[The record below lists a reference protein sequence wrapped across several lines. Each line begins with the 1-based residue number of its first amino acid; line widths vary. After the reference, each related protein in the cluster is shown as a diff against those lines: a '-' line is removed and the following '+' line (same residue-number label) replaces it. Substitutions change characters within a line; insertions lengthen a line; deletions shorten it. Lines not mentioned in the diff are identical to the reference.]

1 LFRAFP
7 IQRVLQPV
15 NAPQNSMSRETFVD
29 ILLPLA
35 LPETLTYRLPE
46 ELCRMA
52 KPGQRVM
59 VNLGKSK
66 VISGL
71 IWNIHNQAPT
81 FEARDVINIIDEESI
96 LDPRQFTLWEWM
108 AGYYLCTPGEVMKAA
123 LPAFLKA
130 DNRDPKKIR
139 KSKPARDEM
148 PVMTAFPLSP
158 LQEKILLDIKA
169 GFPITPVHLLHGI
182 TSSGKTEIY
191 VHLIQEQLLQNRQ
204 VLYLLPEIALTT
216 QIITRLQNIFGD
228 RVVVYHSRF
237 TQVRR
242 LKVWNQILAGPSGS
256 GQLILGVRS
265 SVFLPFRDLSLII
278 VDEEH
283 EPSYKQQ
290 DPAPRYNARDV
301 AIVLGGLHKAPVL
314 MGSATPSIE
323 SYQQA
328 HSGKY
333 QLHELNERFG
343 GIDRPEIL
351 LSDSRD
357 ARKRK
362 KMQGPF
368 TPLMLK
374 AIDNALVNKQQ
385 TILFQNRRGYSPYIE
400 CQECKWIPKCRH
412 CDVSLTLHR
421 SQGKLECHYCGY
433 AEHVPTRC
441 PSCSSTGLSTRGLGT
456 ERIEEDL
463 QLIFPNARLARLDLD
478 STRSTSA
485 FSRILTDFELGK
497 TDILIGTQM
506 VSKGLDFS
514 KVSLVGI
521 MDADQLLNYPDFRS
535 YERSFQLMTQV
546 SGRAGRR
553 DIQGNVVVQCSDP
566 SHPVIQQVM
575 NNQLAE
581 FYQNEL
587 SERQQ
592 FGYPPFTRLIRFNL
606 KHADLKVAVEA
617 AADLAFDLKQL
628 LPGRVMGPQAP
639 LISRIQGKYIQN
651 ILIKLERNPELQNR
665 KKAIASLIKTF
676 INKKTYGSLIIQ
688 ADVDPL

>member
-1 LFRAFP
+1 MMP
-7 IQRVLQPV
+7 
-15 NAPQNSMSRETFVD
+15 RETYAD

-35 LPETLTYRLPE
+35 LPEILTYRLPE
-46 ELCRMA
+46 VLQPMA
-52 KPGQRVM
+52 KPGQRVL
-59 VNLGKSK
+59 VYLGKNK
-66 VISGL
+66 VLTGL
-71 IWNIHNQAPT
+71 IWRIHFTSPK
-81 FEARDVINIIDEESI
+81 FVARDVISIVDETPI
-96 LDPRQFTLWEWM
+96 LHDQQFTLWEWM
-108 AGYYLCTPGEVMKAA
+108 AGYYLCTTGEVMKAA

-130 DNRDPKKIR
+130 DDRDPKR
-139 KSKPARDEM
+139 LRNPKPVTGDRR
-148 PVMTAFPLSP
+148 PITLVPLSP
-158 LQEKILLDIKA
+158 SQEKILQDIRS
-169 GFPITPVHLLHGI
+169 GFSTTPVHLLHGI

-191 VHLIQEQLLQNRQ
+191 IHLINEQMEQNRQ

-216 QIITRLQNIFGD
+216 QIIVRLQQVFGD
-228 RVVVYHSRF
+228 KLLVYHSRF
-237 TQVRR
+237 TQVKR
-242 LKVWNQILAGPSGS
+242 LKVWKQILKGPDGQ

-265 SVFLPFRDLSLII
+265 SIFLPYHDLSLII

-283 EPSYKQQ
+283 EQSYKQQ

-301 AIVLGGLHKAPVL
+301 AIMLGNIHKAPVL

-351 LSDSRD
+351 LADSRD

-374 AIDNALVNKQQ
+374 AIDEVLVRKEQA
-385 TILFQNRRGYSPYIE
+385 ILFQNRRGYSPYIE
-400 CQECKWIPKCRH
+400 CQECKWIPKCLH

-421 SQGKLECHYCGY
+421 AQGKLECHYCGY
-433 AEHVPTRC
+433 AIRVPSRC

-456 ERIEEDL
+456 EKIEEDL
-463 QLIFPNARLARLDLD
+463 QLLFPDARLARLDLD

-497 TDILIGTQM
+497 SDVLIGTQM

-553 DIQGNVVVQCSDP
+553 DTQGKVVIQCSDP

-575 NNQLAE
+575 DNDLTG
-581 FYQNEL
+581 FYRNEIM
-587 SERQQ
+587 ERQQ
-592 FGYPPFTRLIRFNL
+592 FGYPPFTRLIRFNI
-606 KHADLKVAVEA
+606 KHSDLKVVNEA
-617 AADLAFDLKQL
+617 AIDLATELKQA
-628 LPGRVMGPQAP
+628 LPGMVLGPQTP
-639 LISRIQGKYIQN
+639 VVSRIQGKHIQN
-651 ILIKLERNPELQNR
+651 ILIKLDRNPELLIR
-665 KKAIASLIKTF
+665 KKAIAMLIKNFIDRKTF
-676 INKKTYGSLIIQ
+676 GSLIIQ

>member
-1 LFRAFP
+1 MRP
-7 IQRVLQPV
+7 YGMYIVPDIIM
-15 NAPQNSMSRETFVD
+15 PREIYAD

-46 ELCRMA
+46 ELYPVA

-59 VNLGKSK
+59 VHLGKK
-66 VISGL
+66 KILTGL
-71 IWNIHNQAPT
+71 IWRIHFTPPS
-81 FEARDVINIIDEESI
+81 FESRDIIRIIDEAPI
-96 LDPRQFTLWEWM
+96 LDDRQFTLWEWI
-108 AGYYLCTPGEVMKAA
+108 AEYYLCTLGEVMKAA
-123 LPAFLKA
+123 LPAFLKV
-130 DNRDPKKIR
+130 DNRDPKRIR
-139 KSKPARDEM
+139 KPQPITDIRQ
-148 PVMTAFPLSP
+148 PITLLPLSP
-158 LQEKILLDIKA
+158 LQQQVLLNIKA
-169 GFPITPVHLLHGI
+169 GFPLTPVHLLHGI

-191 VHLIQEQLLQNRQ
+191 IHLIKEQLEQNRQ
-204 VLYLLPEIALTT
+204 ILYLLPEIALTT
-216 QIITRLQNIFGD
+216 QIIVRLQNVFGG
-228 RVVVYHSRF
+228 RVLVYHSRF

-242 LKVWNQILAGPSGS
+242 LKVWNQILAGPDGQ

-265 SVFLPFRDLSLII
+265 SVFLPFRDLNLII

-283 EPSYKQQ
+283 EQSYKQQ

-301 AIVLGGLHKAPVL
+301 AIILGNIHKALVL

-323 SYQQA
+323 SYQKA

-333 QLHELNERFG
+333 HLHELNERFG
-343 GIDRPEIL
+343 GIARPEIL
-351 LSDSRD
+351 LADSRD

-374 AIDNALVNKQQ
+374 AIDETLIKNEQA
-385 TILFQNRRGYSPYIE
+385 ILFQNRRGYSPYIE
-400 CQECKWIPKCRH
+400 CQECKWIPKCQN

-421 SQGKLECHYCGY
+421 AQSKLECHYCGY
-433 AEHVPTRC
+433 AEHIPTRC
-441 PSCSSTGLSTRGLGT
+441 PSCSSSGLATRGLGT

-463 QLIFPNARLARLDLD
+463 QLLFPDARLARLDLD

-485 FSRILTDFELGK
+485 FSRILTDFELGT

-553 DIQGNVVVQCSDP
+553 DTQGTVVIQCSDTT
-566 SHPVIQQVM
+566 HPVIQQVLA
-575 NNQLAE
+575 NNLAG

-587 SERQQ
+587 NERQQ
-592 FGYPPFTRLIRFNL
+592 FGYPPFTRLIRFNI
-606 KHADLKVAVEA
+606 KHTDIKVVAEA
-617 AADLAFDLKQL
+617 AADLAYELKQA
-628 LPGRVMGPQAP
+628 LPGRVMGPQSP
-639 LISRIQGKYIQN
+639 VVSRIQGKHIQN
-651 ILIKLERNPELQNR
+651 ILIKLERNPELLIR
-665 KKAIASLIKTF
+665 KKAIASLIKNF
-676 INKKTYGSLIIQ
+676 IDKKTYGSLVIQ

>member
-1 LFRAFP
+1 MP
-7 IQRVLQPV
+7 
-15 NAPQNSMSRETFVD
+15 RETYAD

-46 ELCRMA
+46 ELQPMA
-52 KPGQRVM
+52 EPGRRVM
-59 VNLGKSK
+59 VNLGKNK
-66 VISGL
+66 VITGL
-71 IWNIHNQAPT
+71 IWRIHFTTPA
-81 FEARDVINIIDEESI
+81 FEARNVISIIDESPI
-96 LDPRQFTLWEWM
+96 LHDQQFKLWEWM

-130 DNRDPKKIR
+130 DDRDPKRIR
-139 KSKPARDEM
+139 KSKPDGEDLSPANL
-148 PVMTAFPLSP
+148 APLSSM
-158 LQEKILLDIKA
+158 QDKILQDIRT
-169 GFPITPVHLLHGI
+169 GFAQTTVHLLHGI

-191 VHLIQEQLLQNRQ
+191 THLIQEQLEQNRQ

-216 QIITRLQNIFGD
+216 QIIARLQHVFGS
-228 RVVVYHSRF
+228 RVLVYHSRF

-242 LKVWNQILAGPSGS
+242 LKVWNQVLAGPDDQ

-265 SVFLPFRDLSLII
+265 SVFLPYHNLSLII

-290 DPAPRYNARDV
+290 DPAPRYHARDV
-301 AIVLGGLHKAPVL
+301 AIILGNIYKAPVL

-328 HSGKY
+328 HAGKY

-374 AIDNALVNKQQ
+374 ALDEILVRNEQA
-385 TILFQNRRGYSPYIE
+385 ILFQNRRGYSPYIE
-400 CQECKWIPKCRH
+400 CQECRWIPKCRH

-421 SQGKLECHYCGY
+421 SQSKLECHYCGY
-433 AEHVPTRC
+433 AERVPVRC
-441 PSCSSTGLSTRGLGT
+441 PDCSSSGLATRGLGT

-463 QLIFPNARLARLDLD
+463 QLLFPDARLARLDLD

-485 FSRILTDFELGK
+485 FSRILTDFEMGK

-506 VSKGLDFS
+506 ISKGLDFS
-514 KVSLVGI
+514 KVSMVGI

-553 DIQGNVVVQCSDP
+553 DIQGTVVIQCSDP
-566 SHPVIQQVM
+566 SHPVIRQVM
-575 NNQLAE
+575 DNDLAG
-581 FYQNEL
+581 FYRNEIQ
-587 SERQQ
+587 ERQQ
-592 FGYPPFTRLIRFNL
+592 FGYPPFTRLIRFNI
-606 KHADLKVAVEA
+606 KHADLKVVTEA
-617 AADLAFDLKQL
+617 AGDLAQILKQA
-628 LPGRVMGPQAP
+628 LPGRVMGPQTP
-639 LISRIQGKYIQN
+639 VVSRIQGKYIQN
-651 ILIKLERNPELQNR
+651 ILIKLERNPELLNR
-665 KKAIASLIKTF
+665 KKAIASLIGNF
-676 INKKTYGSLIIQ
+676 IERKTYSSLIIQ

>member
-1 LFRAFP
+1 MP
-7 IQRVLQPV
+7 
-15 NAPQNSMSRETFVD
+15 RETYAD

-35 LPETLTYRLPE
+35 LPETLTYRLPD
-46 ELCRMA
+46 ELCPLA

-59 VNLGKSK
+59 VHLGKK
-66 VISGL
+66 KILTGL
-71 IWNIHNQAPT
+71 IWRIHYTVPP
-81 FEARDVINIIDEESI
+81 FEARDIIRIIDENPI
-96 LDPRQFTLWEWM
+96 LDDRQFTLWDWIS
-108 AGYYLCTPGEVMKAA
+108 GYYLCTTGEVMKAA

-130 DNRDPKKIR
+130 DNRDPKRIR
-139 KSKPARDEM
+139 KPKPVTENLQPITVA
-148 PVMTAFPLSP
+148 PLTP
-158 LQEKILLDIKA
+158 LQQKILQDIKT
-169 GFPITPVHLLHGI
+169 GIPLTRVHLIHGI

-191 VHLIQEQLLQNRQ
+191 IHLILEQLEQNRQ

-216 QIITRLQNIFGD
+216 QIIVRLQHVFGD
-228 RVVVYHSRF
+228 RVLVYHSRF

-242 LKVWNQILAGPSGS
+242 LKVWNQILKGPDGQ

-265 SVFLPFRDLSLII
+265 SVFLPYRQLGLII

-283 EPSYKQQ
+283 EQSYKQQ

-301 AIVLGGLHKAPVL
+301 AIILGNIHKAPVL
-314 MGSATPSIE
+314 LGSATPSIE

-328 HSGKY
+328 HAGKY
-333 QLHELNERFG
+333 QLHELNERYG
-343 GIDRPEIL
+343 GIDRPLIL
-351 LSDSRD
+351 LADSRD

-368 TPLMLK
+368 TPLLLK
-374 AIDNALVNKQQ
+374 AIDDALVRKEQV
-385 TILFQNRRGYSPYIE
+385 ILFQNRRGYSPYIE

-421 SQGKLECHYCGY
+421 LQSKLECHYCGY
-433 AEHVPTRC
+433 TEHVPTRC
-441 PSCSSTGLSTRGLGT
+441 PACSSTNLSTRGLGT

-463 QLIFPNARLARLDLD
+463 QLLFPEARLARLDLD
-478 STRSTSA
+478 STRSVSA

-506 VSKGLDFS
+506 ISKGLDFS

-553 DIQGNVVVQCSDP
+553 DTQGTVVIQCSDP
-566 SHPVIQQVM
+566 GHPVIQQVM
-575 NNQLAE
+575 ENDLAG
-581 FYQNEL
+581 FYKNEMD
-587 SERQQ
+587 ERQQ
-592 FGYPPFTRLIRFNL
+592 FGYPPFTRLIRYNI
-606 KHADLKVAVEA
+606 KHADLKVV
-617 AADLAFDLKQL
+617 ADASNDIASELKQA
-628 LPGRVMGPQAP
+628 LPGRVMGPQSP
-639 LISRIQGKYIQN
+639 VVSRIQGKYIQN
-651 ILIKLERNPELQNR
+651 ILIKLERNSELLIR
-665 KKAIASLIKTF
+665 KKAIDSLVKKF
-676 INKKTYGSLIIQ
+676 IENNPYSSLTIQ

>member
-1 LFRAFP
+1 MP
-7 IQRVLQPV
+7 
-15 NAPQNSMSRETFVD
+15 RETYVD

-46 ELCRMA
+46 ELCEGA

-59 VNLGKSK
+59 VHLGKSK
-66 VISGL
+66 IITGL
-71 IWNIHNQAPT
+71 IWRIHFTKPA
-81 FEARDVINIIDEESI
+81 FDAREIIRIIDEKPII
-96 LDPRQFTLWEWM
+96 LEQQITLWEWI
-108 AGYYLCTPGEVMKAA
+108 AGYYLCTLGEVMKAA

-130 DNRDPKKIR
+130 DDRDPKRIR
-139 KSKPARDEM
+139 KAKPSADNLE
-148 PVMTAFPLSP
+148 PVTLVPLSA
-158 LQEKILLDIKA
+158 LQQQILQDIRS
-169 GFPITPVHLLHGI
+169 GFARTNVHLLHGI

-191 VHLIQEQLLQNRQ
+191 IHLIQEQLEQNRQ
-204 VLYLLPEIALTT
+204 ILYLLPEIALTT
-216 QIITRLQNIFGD
+216 QIISRLQNVFGD
-228 RVVVYHSRF
+228 RVLVYHSRF

-242 LKVWNQILAGPSGS
+242 LKVWNQILAGPDGS

-265 SVFLPFRDLSLII
+265 SVFLPYQNLGLII
-278 VDEEH
+278 IDEEH
-283 EPSYKQQ
+283 EQSYKQQ
-290 DPAPRYNARDV
+290 DPAPRYHARDV
-301 AIVLGGLHKAPVL
+301 AIILGNIHKSPVL
-314 MGSATPSIE
+314 MGTATPSIE

-328 HSGKY
+328 HAGKY

-351 LSDSRD
+351 LADSRD
-357 ARKRK
+357 AKKRK

-374 AIDNALVNKQQ
+374 AIDETLVRKEQA
-385 TILFQNRRGYSPYIE
+385 ILFQNRRGYSPYIE
-400 CQECKWIPKCRH
+400 CQECKWIPKCQH

-421 SQGKLECHYCGY
+421 SQSKLECHYCGY
-433 AEHVPTRC
+433 AISVPSRC
-441 PSCSSTGLSTRGLGT
+441 PSCSSTGLTTRGLGT

-463 QLIFPNARLARLDLD
+463 QLLFPDARLARLDLD
-478 STRSTSA
+478 STRSTAA

-535 YERSFQLMTQV
+535 YERSFHLMTQV

-553 DIQGNVVVQCSDP
+553 DTQGTVVIQCSDP

-575 NNQLAE
+575 ENNLE
-581 FYQNEL
+581 GFYYNEL
-587 SERQQ
+587 TERQQ
-592 FGYPPFTRLIRFNL
+592 FGYPPFTRLIRFNI
-606 KHADLKVAVEA
+606 KHADIKVAAQA
-617 AADLAFDLKQL
+617 ANDLADELKEA

-639 LISRIQGKYIQN
+639 AVSRIQGKYIQN
-651 ILIKLERNPELQNR
+651 ILIKLERNPELLIR
-665 KKAIASLIKTF
+665 KKAIASLVKNF
-676 INKKTYGSLIIQ
+676 IDKKTYSSLVIQ

>member
-1 LFRAFP
+1 MP
-7 IQRVLQPV
+7 
-15 NAPQNSMSRETFVD
+15 RETYAD

-46 ELCRMA
+46 ELQAAA

-59 VNLGKSK
+59 VHLGKK
-66 VISGL
+66 KILTGL
-71 IWNIHNQAPT
+71 IWRIHDTPPS
-81 FEARDVINIIDEESI
+81 FEARNVIRIIDETPI
-96 LDPRQFTLWEWM
+96 LDDRQFTLWEWIS
-108 AGYYLCTPGEVMKAA
+108 GYYLCTTGEVMKAA
-123 LPAFLKA
+123 LPAFLKV
-130 DNRDPKKIR
+130 DNRDPKRIR
-139 KSKPARDEM
+139 KPQTTTDNRQPIT
-148 PVMTAFPLSP
+148 PVPLSATQQQV
-158 LQEKILLDIKA
+158 LQDLRS
-169 GFPITPVHLLHGI
+169 GFPKIPVHLLHGI

-191 VHLIQEQLLQNRQ
+191 IHLIAEQLEQNRQ

-216 QIITRLQNIFGD
+216 QIIVRLQKVFGD
-228 RVVVYHSRF
+228 RVLVYHSRF

-242 LKVWNQILAGPSGS
+242 LKIWNQIVNGPDKQ

-283 EPSYKQQ
+283 EQSYKQQ
-290 DPAPRYNARDV
+290 DPAPRYHARDV
-301 AIVLGGLHKAPVL
+301 AIILGNIHKSPVL
-314 MGSATPSIE
+314 MGSATPSME
-323 SYQQA
+323 SYHQA
-328 HSGKY
+328 HAGKY

-351 LSDSRD
+351 LADSRD

-374 AIDNALVNKQQ
+374 AIDETLVRNEQA
-385 TILFQNRRGYSPYIE
+385 ILFQNRRGYSPFIE
-400 CQECKWIPKCRH
+400 CQDCRWIPKCRH

-421 SQGKLECHYCGY
+421 AQSKLECHYCGY
-433 AEHVPTRC
+433 AERVPNRC
-441 PSCSSTGLSTRGLGT
+441 PSCTSTNLATRGLGT

-463 QLIFPNARLARLDLD
+463 QLLFPDARLARLDLD
-478 STRSTSA
+478 STRSTTA

-535 YERSFQLMTQV
+535 YERSFHLMTQV

-553 DIQGNVVVQCSDP
+553 NTQGTVVIQCSDP
-566 SHPVIQQVM
+566 SHPVIRQVM
-575 NNQLAE
+575 ENDLAG

-587 SERQQ
+587 TERQQ
-592 FGYPPFTRLIRFNL
+592 FGYPPFTRLIRFNI
-606 KHADLKVAVEA
+606 KHADIKVVAEA
-617 AADLAFDLKQL
+617 ANDLANGLKQA
-628 LPGRVMGPQAP
+628 LPGRVMGPQTP
-639 LISRIQGKYIQN
+639 VISRIQGKHLQN
-651 ILIKLERNPELQNR
+651 ILIKLERNPELLIR
-665 KKAIASLIKTF
+665 KKAIASLIRNF
-676 INKKTYGSLIIQ
+676 IDKKTYGSLVIQ

>member
-1 LFRAFP
+1 MP
-7 IQRVLQPV
+7 
-15 NAPQNSMSRETFVD
+15 RETYAD

-35 LPETLTYRLPE
+35 LPETLTYRLTE
-46 ELCRMA
+46 ELCAAA
-52 KPGQRVM
+52 KPGQRAM
-59 VNLGKSK
+59 VHLGKNK
-66 VISGL
+66 ILSGL
-71 IWNIHNQAPT
+71 IWRIHFTSPSFEVRNI
-81 FEARDVINIIDEESI
+81 ISIIDEAPI
-96 LDPRQFTLWEWM
+96 LDDRQFTLWEWM

-123 LPAFLKA
+123 LPAFLKV
-130 DNRDPKKIR
+130 DNRDPKRIR
-139 KSKPARDEM
+139 KTQPETSNQQPI
-148 PVMTAFPLSP
+148 TLLPLSP
-158 LQEKILLDIKA
+158 LQQQVLLNIKA
-169 GFPITPVHLLHGI
+169 GFPVTPVHLLHGI

-191 VHLIQEQLLQNRQ
+191 IHLIQEQLEQNRQ

-216 QIITRLQNIFGD
+216 QIIVRLQNVFSD
-228 RVVVYHSRF
+228 RVLVYHSRF

-242 LKVWNQILAGPSGS
+242 LKVWNQILSRPVGQ

-265 SVFLPFRDLSLII
+265 SVFLPFRNLSLII

-283 EPSYKQQ
+283 EQCYKQQ

-301 AIVLGGLHKAPVL
+301 AIILGNIHKVPVL
-314 MGSATPSIE
+314 MGSATPSME

-333 QLHELNERFG
+333 HLHELNERFG

-351 LSDSRD
+351 LADSRD

-362 KMQGPF
+362 KMRGPF

-374 AIDNALVNKQQ
+374 AINEVLVRNEQA
-385 TILFQNRRGYSPYIE
+385 ILFQNRRGYSPYIE
-400 CQECKWIPKCRH
+400 CQECKWIPKCQN

-421 SQGKLECHYCGY
+421 AQSKLECHYCGY
-433 AEHVPTRC
+433 AERVPTRC
-441 PSCSSTGLSTRGLGT
+441 PKCTSTNLATRGLGT
-456 ERIEEDL
+456 ERIEEEL
-463 QLIFPNARLARLDLD
+463 QLLFPDARLARLDLD

-485 FSRILTDFELGK
+485 FSQILTDFELGK

-521 MDADQLLNYPDFRS
+521 MDADLLLNYPDFRS

-553 DIQGNVVVQCSDP
+553 DTQGTVVIQCSDP
-566 SHPVIQQVM
+566 THPVIQQVM
-575 NNQLAE
+575 ADNLAG

-587 SERQQ
+587 RERQQ
-592 FGYPPFTRLIRFNL
+592 FGYPPFTRLIRFNI
-606 KHADLKVAVEA
+606 KHTDIKVVPEA
-617 AADLAFDLKQL
+617 AVNLACELKQA
-628 LPGRVMGPQAP
+628 LPGMVMGPQSP
-639 LISRIQGKYIQN
+639 VVSRIQGKYIQN
-651 ILIKLERNPELQNR
+651 ILIKLERNPALHIR
-665 KKAIASLIKTF
+665 KKAIASLIKNF
-676 INKKTYGSLIIQ
+676 IDKKTYGSLIIQ

>member
-1 LFRAFP
+1 MCHYFA
-7 IQRVLQPV
+7 
-15 NAPQNSMSRETFVD
+15 D

-35 LPETLTYRLPE
+35 LPETLTYKLPG
-46 ELCRMA
+46 ELYSIA

-59 VNLGKSK
+59 VNLGKNK
-66 VISGL
+66 IITGL
-71 IWNIHNQAPT
+71 IWQIHNHQPS
-81 FEARDVINIIDEESI
+81 FDVRSIISIVDETPI
-96 LDPRQFTLWEWM
+96 IHDLQFVLWEWI
-108 AGYYLCTPGEVMKAA
+108 ANYYLCTPGEVMKAA

-130 DNRDPKKIR
+130 DNRDPKKVR
-139 KSKPARDEM
+139 KTKLSTDLSQSINIA
-148 PVMTAFPLSP
+148 PLSP
-158 LQEKILLDIKA
+158 LQQKTLEDIKN
-169 GFPITPVHLLHGI
+169 GFLKTPVHLLHGI

-191 VHLIQEQLLQNRQ
+191 MHLIQEQLIQNRQ

-216 QIITRLQNIFGD
+216 QIIVRLQKVFGES
-228 RVVVYHSRF
+228 VLVYHSRF
-237 TQVRR
+237 TQVKR
-242 LKVWNQILAGPSGS
+242 LWVWNQVLTGPNGR

-265 SVFLPFRDLSLII
+265 SVFLPYKDLGLII

-283 EPSYKQQ
+283 EQSYKQQ

-301 AIVLGGLHKAPVL
+301 AIVLGSIHKTPVL

-333 QLHELNERFG
+333 HLHELNERFG
-343 GIDRPEIL
+343 GIARPEIL

-362 KMQGPF
+362 KMQGSF

-374 AIDNALVNKQQ
+374 AIDNTLVNKEQV
-385 TILFQNRRGYSPYIE
+385 ILFQNRRGYSPYIE
-400 CQECKWIPKCRH
+400 CMECQWIPKCQH

-421 SQGKLECHYCGY
+421 AQSKLECHYCGY
-433 AEHVPTRC
+433 AVRVPNRC
-441 PSCSSTGLSTRGLGT
+441 PACSSTNLSTRGLGT

-463 QLIFPNARLARLDLD
+463 QLLFPDARLARLDLD
-478 STRSTSA
+478 STRSTAA
-485 FSRILTDFELGK
+485 FSNILMDFELGK

-553 DIQGNVVVQCSDP
+553 DTQGTVVIQCSDP
-566 SHPVIQQVM
+566 GHPVIQQVM
-575 NNQLAE
+575 DNRLTE
-581 FYQNEL
+581 FYKNEL

-592 FGYPPFTRLIRFNL
+592 FGYPPYTRLIRFNI
-606 KHADLKVAVEA
+606 KHSDLKVVSEA
-617 AADLAFDLKQL
+617 ASDLALELKNA
-628 LPGRVMGPQAP
+628 LPGKVLGPQTP
-639 LISRIQGKYIQN
+639 VVSRIQGKHIQN
-651 ILIKLERNPELQNR
+651 ILIKLERNSELLIR
-665 KKAIASLIKTF
+665 KKAIASLVKKF
-676 INKKTYGSLIIQ
+676 IDRKTYSSLVIQ